1 MRWAKTDHI
10 AIALSGGVDSI
21 VLYHLLNEE
30 YENTYKSLTVMHVN
44 HGVREESDGEERV
57 LEKLACENGHLFL
70 STKLDI
76 ESFTQ
81 QKGRTARYQFFRDM
95 MERHHI
101 DYCLTAHHKDDDIE
115 TVLYELLSGRH
126 LYGVG
131 IKPVHDTFLRPMLG
145 VHKKEIKRYA
155 DRHKLTILEDASNES
170 DHYTRNY
177 IRHHIVP
184 LIDAHPSLQRD
195 ALTVFKRDYLEM
207 ESLVKS
213 HACAF
218 LKDKHM
224 HSRKSFNELN
234 RVVQLRV
241 LSVLFDAYIE
251 RSFLEECVSVLRSDR
266 AQIELIKDDKALVVS
281 YDSFTVIEK
290 VEEEIIEELV
300 ITSPGKYSFNGYMIV
315 VESLNTSITA
325 RTRRPGDR
333 ITIPNLGTKKVNR
346 VFIDEK
352 VPNDLRDKMPIIVI
366 PDGQIIAV
374 GPIYNIIKSF
384 NHLKFDINLEIKES
398 FHDIKK

>member
-1 MRWAKTDHI
+1 M
-10 AIALSGGVDSI
+10 
-21 VLYHLLNEE
+21 
-30 YENTYKSLTVMHVN
+30 YEN
-44 HGVREESDGEERV
+44 
-57 LEKLACENGHLFL
+57 
-70 STKLDI
+70 
-76 ESFTQ
+76 
-81 QKGRTARYQFFRDM
+81 
-95 MERHHI
+95 
-101 DYCLTAHHKDDDIE
+101 
-115 TVLYELLSGRH
+115 
-126 LYGVG
+126 
-131 IKPVHDTFLRPMLG
+131 
-145 VHKKEIKRYA
+145 
-155 DRHKLTILEDASNES
+155 RHKLTILEDASNES

-218 LKDKHM
+218 LKDKHT

-234 RVVQLRV
+234 RVVQLLV

-300 ITSPGKYSFNGYMIV
+300 ITSPGKYSFNG
-315 VESLNTSITA
+315 
-325 RTRRPGDR
+325 
-333 ITIPNLGTKKVNR
+333 
-346 VFIDEK
+346 
-352 VPNDLRDKMPIIVI
+352 
-366 PDGQIIAV
+366 
-374 GPIYNIIKSF
+374 
-384 NHLKFDINLEIKES
+384 
-398 FHDIKK
+398 